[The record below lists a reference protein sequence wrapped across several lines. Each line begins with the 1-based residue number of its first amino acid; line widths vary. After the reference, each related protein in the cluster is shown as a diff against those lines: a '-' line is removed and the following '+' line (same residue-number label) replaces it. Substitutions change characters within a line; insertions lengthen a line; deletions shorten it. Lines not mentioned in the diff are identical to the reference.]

1 MSFMNFLAIDDYNDI
16 AKGILFAIYEIFWKI
31 VYAIGSLIDVISG
44 LFYKLAGIDYLG
56 SGGETLVEEQDLL
69 SRLFNQNVV
78 SDLFIFMMVISIALM
93 VVFGAIAVIK
103 QNYLSKEEAR
113 STTMVIKNFV
123 LATIFLLCL
132 APLALFAISTI
143 TTITSGLAGAF
154 SENSNTSL
162 ADLLFNSS
170 FLGNP
175 IEAYNTLNGTEITSW
190 MDIENGFLFDL
201 DYGSVDTGV
210 TFCWYFY
217 VLGAGIVLYN
227 LVLIVIKLL
236 KRIFNIII
244 MYITGPLYVA
254 RMVDDGGVKFKEWK
268 NKVLPELVHI
278 VGTVVM
284 FMIVVSLVGVI
295 GDLELIP
302 VQTAEDVLLGEVIE
316 TSNTV
321 LLINNLTK
329 IFLIVAGIAVT
340 KDAGDLLGNVFKSS
354 SDESVGLLE
363 GIFNR
368 LGTKEYSQTTETK
381 TSAPRTRVIT
391 KTATSTR
398 RVINYNETVPSS
410 GEAGSGNTNIINNSK
425 NNFSTKVQNVDRK
438 INNIQ
443 NKTNIAVSERG
454 STNNYGIKN
463 GNYKGTS
470 TNDANKFSASDII
483 NNQALGDL
491 RKETDSIRSEWGF
504 MKNSNSEQS
513 KKVVSDFE
521 NASSEFDSSINS
533 GEPAKIKNSMNKYV
547 EAYRKEE
554 QVAKEGYRDFAG
566 KSAKLTN
573 DLSSKQQQELR
584 NISNAYRK
592 AQVDYGKTARK
603 LSEVSQGNMSAADA
617 LRVKEKADKQREKLM
632 QASSKANDFYNNQKK
647 GE

>member
-93 VVFGAIAVIK
+93 MVFGAIAVIK

-113 STTMVIKNFV
+113 STSMVIKNFV

-154 SENSNTSL
+154 SENSNISL

-175 IEAYNTLNGTEITSW
+175 IEAYNTMNGTEITNW

-227 LVLIVIKLL
+227 LVVIVIRLV

-284 FMIVVSLVGVI
+284 FMVVVSLVGVI
-295 GDLELIP
+295 GNLELIP
-302 VQTAEDVLLGEVIE
+302 VQTTEDVLLGEVIE

-329 IFLIVAGIAVT
+329 IFLIVAGIVVT

-354 SDESVGLLE
+354 SDESIGLLE

-410 GEAGSGNTNIINNSK
+410 GGAGSGNTNIINNSK

-483 NNQALGDL
+483 NNQTLSDF

-521 NASSEFDSSINS
+521 NASREFDSSINS